1 MEIRLYQRFMKTREK
16 AHAHIA
22 RRLSFPDYYGK
33 NLDALHDL
41 LTERSE
47 DTEIVIKGSEKL
59 SEAMDGYGKK
69 IIRVMQDAAEENPHL
84 TVTLK

>member
-22 RRLSFPDYYGK
+22 RRLSFPAYYGR

-41 LTERSE
+41 LTERCD
-47 DTEIVIKGSEKL
+47 DTEIIIKGSAKL
-59 SEAMDGYGKK
+59 SEAMNGYGKS
-69 IIRVMQDAAEENPHL
+69 IIDTMLDAAEENNHL
-84 TVTLK
+84 KITLK

>member
-1 MEIRLYQRFMKTREK
+1 MEIKIYQRFMKTREK

-22 RRLSFPDYYGK
+22 RRLSFPEYYGK

-47 DTEIVIKGSEKL
+47 ETEIIIKGSEKL
-59 SEAMDGYGKK
+59 STAMNGYGQS
-69 IIRVMQDAAEENPHL
+69 IIDVMLDAAEENSRIK
-84 TVTLK
+84 VTLK

>member
-1 MEIRLYQRFMKTREK
+1 MEVRIYQRFMKTREK

-41 LTERSE
+41 LTERRE
-47 DTEIVIKGSEKL
+47 DTEIVIKGSERLKN
-59 SEAMDGYGKK
+59 AMDGYGQR
-69 IIRVMQDAAEENPHL
+69 IIDVMLDAAEENKNL
-84 TVTLK
+84 KITLK